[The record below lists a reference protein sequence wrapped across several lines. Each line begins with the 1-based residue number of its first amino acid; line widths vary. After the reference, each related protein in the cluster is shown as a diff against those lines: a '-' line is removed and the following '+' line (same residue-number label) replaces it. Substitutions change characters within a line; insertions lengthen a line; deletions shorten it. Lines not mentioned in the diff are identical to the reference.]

1 MFQSDKIRVF
11 AGHERKFGGGFSYFF
26 LGVSCAFNNPTPSLT
41 LVRLYDF
48 NLHIVLLAII
58 KDRTL
63 VLTYPYLTISFYYLI
78 GSVIII
84 IEQKCYNY
92 EHDMKR
98 AIKNIVSL
106 SKFIIDLIHKDGSQ
120 NRLIFWRITAKLI
133 DFFIYL

>member
-26 LGVSCAFNNPTPSLT
+26 WGSAAPLTTQPPLSPSYT
-41 LVRLYDF
+41 YDF
-48 NLHIVLLAII
+48 NLHIVLLAIV

-92 EHDMKR
+92 EHDMK
-98 AIKNIVSL
+98 
-106 SKFIIDLIHKDGSQ
+106 
-120 NRLIFWRITAKLI
+120 
-133 DFFIYL
+133 